1 VKTNNE
7 PKPGTI
13 AYLAEHGGTSGRAFK
28 EFILAL
34 NAEDALPPKIRE
46 LVFIGVQTA
55 LDQQDS
61 LRAHIPR
68 ARAAGA
74 STQEIAAA
82 MMVAVANGGVVGALH
97 GLPLLQD

>member
-1 VKTNNE
+1 VKTNE

-13 AYLAEHGGTSGRAFK
+13 AYLAEQGGAPGKAFK
-28 EFILAL
+28 EFVLAL
-34 NAEDALPPKIRE
+34 NAEEALSPKTRE

-82 MMVAVANGGVVGALH
+82 MMVAIVNGGVVGALH
-97 GLPLLQD
+97 GLPLLQG

>member
-1 VKTNNE
+1 MSNA
-7 PKPGTI
+7 PRPGTV
-13 AYLAEHGGTSGRAFK
+13 AYLAEHGGAPGKAFQQ
-28 EFILAL
+28 FIIAL
-34 NAEDALPPKIRE
+34 GADQALSPKVRE

-74 STQEIAAA
+74 SDQEIAAA
-82 MMVAVANGGVVGALH
+82 MMVAVTNGGVTGALH
-97 GLPLLQD
+97 ALPLLQD